1 MLCRCARL
9 VVLTL
14 VPGCFTPELKPEAG
28 VWTYNDVVVTENTCE
43 AMGDAPAGEFTLT
56 VLSEGNFT
64 IEVDTLQSP
73 LSCSNEDEVFT
84 CPESLLAKL
93 AGEDLDAELLISV
106 EIEGTF
112 ASPTEFAGSE
122 VLRRSCTGADC
133 EALIA
138 ATDVKVP
145 CSIDL
150 TFTGRL
156 KE

>member
-1 MLCRCARL
+1 MLRCCARL

-28 VWTYNDVVVTENTCE
+28 VWTYNDVVVTENTCNPI
-43 AMGDAPAGEFTLT
+43 DVPAGEFTLT

-64 IEVDTLQSP
+64 IEVDTLQNP
-73 LSCSNEDEVFT
+73 LSCSNEDEAFA
-84 CPESLLAKL
+84 CPESLLAKFG
-93 AGEDLDAELLISV
+93 GEDSDAELLITV

-112 ASPTEFAGSE
+112 ANSTEFSGSE
-122 VLRRSCTGADC
+122 LIRQSCTGADC
-133 EALIA
+133 DALIA
-138 ATDVKVP
+138 ATKAKLP

-150 TFTGRL
+150 TFTGRF